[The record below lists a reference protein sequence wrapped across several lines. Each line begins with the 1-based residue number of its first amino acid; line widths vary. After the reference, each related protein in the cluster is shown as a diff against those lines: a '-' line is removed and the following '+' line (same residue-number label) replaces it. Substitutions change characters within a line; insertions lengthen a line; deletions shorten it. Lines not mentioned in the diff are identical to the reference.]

1 MLSYSTLHV
10 ELWMKALKEAVH
22 IFNWVPTKS
31 VPKTPY
37 ELWFGKTPTLNYL
50 RVWGCPAEA
59 KLFNPQ

>member
-37 ELWFGKTPTLNYL
+37 ESWFGKKPTLNYL
-50 RVWGCPAEA
+50 RV
-59 KLFNPQ
+59 